1 MAETK
6 IRILFRTWQ
15 RLFPMVKTKSN
26 VIFYKRNNFRTTTA
40 KFVESIE
47 NRQKGERK
55 DEANMLRKK
64 TSRVIAFLMTML
76 LLTGG
81 LTGCKGNPDPIDDPS
96 SSGSNPGSFSASSD
110 AAAPSGGDT
119 TSPEQTPGS
128 NAPGTSST
136 SSGRTNKPNGTTSNN
151 GGNNTPGS
159 NTVKGTVTLMIAA
172 DAEKETAAMLN
183 VFKKKY
189 PQVTLKTQVEG
200 ATNTIGQDL
209 SKLSAAKKLP
219 DVVLFGTENFAYIMS
234 QGLAYPLD
242 KLYAADPDKKY
253 AFQAGIENYTY
264 FNHLYALPFRLQFN
278 TIGVNTDLFE
288 TLNLKDPG
296 YNWTIAQFVD
306 MAKKATTTTYSGINY
321 IFDSGDPTHGL
332 DIGLMNSLL
341 PDGFGLYGYNMKNN
355 TFNFT
360 NGAWVKA
367 KEVCKNLTNTPGLV
381 ADDLRKTSSGGKT
394 AYEQKFGS
402 GGDAM
407 KAGKV
412 LFTNTHSWQAS
423 WYDEVKHNWD
433 FYPYPRKDDKTNQR
447 IQTHVDFVCM
457 TTAVTQA
464 NRDAAYALLKTL
476 SYDKDAAIE
485 YIKYCESQYASTKKR
500 NLLTPASAHPD
511 VIAYYSKSKV
521 YPNGMKYMYKQVM
534 ADKSNVFVA
543 DVNKIVPNF
552 WNNVTQYQTQVD
564 EQIAS
569 GTAPASLA
577 KTLETKVNAASAK
590 TWANFEKKV
599 KSATDKF
606 YESHPYEK

>member
-264 FNHLYALPFRLQFN
+264 SDRIICCKFR
-278 TIGVNTDLFE
+278 
-288 TLNLKDPG
+288 P
-296 YNWTIAQFVD
+296 IATFISNRCS
-306 MAKKATTTTYSGINY
+306 KRATT
-321 IFDSGDPTHGL
+321 
-332 DIGLMNSLL
+332 
-341 PDGFGLYGYNMKNN
+341 
-355 TFNFT
+355 
-360 NGAWVKA
+360 
-367 KEVCKNLTNTPGLV
+367 
-381 ADDLRKTSSGGKT
+381 
-394 AYEQKFGS
+394 
-402 GGDAM
+402 
-407 KAGKV
+407 
-412 LFTNTHSWQAS
+412 
-423 WYDEVKHNWD
+423 
-433 FYPYPRKDDKTNQR
+433 
-447 IQTHVDFVCM
+447 
-457 TTAVTQA
+457 
-464 NRDAAYALLKTL
+464 
-476 SYDKDAAIE
+476 
-485 YIKYCESQYASTKKR
+485 
-500 NLLTPASAHPD
+500 
-511 VIAYYSKSKV
+511 
-521 YPNGMKYMYKQVM
+521 
-534 ADKSNVFVA
+534 
-543 DVNKIVPNF
+543 
-552 WNNVTQYQTQVD
+552 
-564 EQIAS
+564 
-569 GTAPASLA
+569 
-577 KTLETKVNAASAK
+577 
-590 TWANFEKKV
+590 
-599 KSATDKF
+599 
-606 YESHPYEK
+606 